1 MRRTN
6 HFIIIWLAMLVASSN
21 VAWAFSPLSKSEAGR
36 VVKKFCEKI
45 VTAKLIA
52 DPTNPNNAVN
62 PVNPADLPEI
72 YRQVVTSEVADLYGR
87 AVARSEAVQAATGGK
102 PVMGD
107 RVWTGVPDATSTC
120 LLGSISGTRNRP
132 KVEIRYVLVGDTK
145 SSVTDFLVL
154 KKELG
159 EWKVDDIIY
168 NNGSKLGLRSI
179 LAKAISELIP
189 ASQ

>member
-21 VAWAFSPLSKSEAGR
+21 VAWAFSPLSRSEAGR

-45 VTAKLIA
+45 VTAKLIV
-52 DPTNPNNAVN
+52 DLTNPNNAA
-62 PVNPADLPEI
+62 NPADLPEI

-87 AVARSEAVQAATGGK
+87 AVARSAAVQAATGGK

-145 SSVTDFLVL
+145 PSETDFLVL

-168 NNGSKLGLRSI
+168 NNGSRLGLRSI